1 MKPVIIYQI
10 RFLLAFTLQIVAMC
24 GLAATSATTVTGKDT
39 LFVLQPMVSVIANDN
54 RSATT
59 DILLTQHVRGVI
71 DSIARNLHKKRF
83 AIDTSRLYANN
94 AEAKRMLESADET
107 VTLTDTDFVAQL
119 LPDQL
124 KHRSGYALLMQ
135 YNGQYHPDFPPHFK
149 LQSAMMGVGV
159 VTPGNPTK
167 VVSEMRLLVVELKT
181 GKAVLLD
188 RTKSS
193 KYDARRDDDLI
204 QMTRTFL
211 KKVYYRKW

>member
-1 MKPVIIYQI
+1 MKTSIVKP
-10 RFLLAFTLQIVAMC
+10 FLLVFALQVVSMC
-24 GLAATSATTVTGKDT
+24 VLASPSAATETEQDT
-39 LFVLQPMVSVIANDN
+39 LFVLEPMVSVIANDN

-71 DSIARNLHKKRF
+71 DSIARNLLKKRF
-83 AIDTSRLYANN
+83 AIDTSRLFANN
-94 AEAKRMLESADET
+94 AEAMRMLESADET
-107 VTLTDTDFVAQL
+107 VTLSDTDFVAQL

-124 KHRSGYALLMQ
+124 KHRSGYAMLMQ

-167 VVSEMRLLVVELKT
+167 AVSEMKLLVVELKT

-188 RTKSS
+188 RTRSS
-193 KYDARRDDDLI
+193 KYDARLDDDLI

>member
-1 MKPVIIYQI
+1 MKTSIVKP
-10 RFLLAFTLQIVAMC
+10 FLLVFALQVVSMC
-24 GLAATSATTVTGKDT
+24 VLASPSAATETEQDT
-39 LFVLQPMVSVIANDN
+39 LFVLEPMVSVIANDN

-71 DSIARNLHKKRF
+71 DSIARNLLKKRF
-83 AIDTSRLYANN
+83 AIDTSRLFANN
-94 AEAKRMLESADET
+94 AEAMRMLESTDET
-107 VTLTDTDFVAQL
+107 VTLSDTDFAAQL

-124 KHRSGYALLMQ
+124 KHRAGYAMLMQ

-149 LQSAMMGVGV
+149 LQSAMMGVAV

-167 VVSEMRLLVVELKT
+167 AVSEMRLLVVELKT

>member
-1 MKPVIIYQI
+1 MRV
-10 RFLLAFTLQIVAMC
+10 F
-24 GLAATSATTVTGKDT
+24 
-39 LFVLQPMVSVIANDN
+39 
-54 RSATT
+54 
-59 DILLTQHVRGVI
+59 
-71 DSIARNLHKKRF
+71 
-83 AIDTSRLYANN
+83 
-94 AEAKRMLESADET
+94 ESLDET
-107 VTLTDTDFVAQL
+107 VTLADTISNCAF

-124 KHRSGYALLMQ
+124 KHRTGYALLMQ

-149 LQSAMMGVGV
+149 LQSGVMGVAV

-167 VVSEMRLLVVELKT
+167 AVSEMRLLVVELKT

>member
-59 DILLTQHVRGVI
+59 DILLTQHVCGVI
-71 DSIARNLHKKRF
+71 DSIARNLLKKRF
-83 AIDTSRLYANN
+83 AIDTSRLFANN
-94 AEAKRMLESADET
+94 AEAMRMLESADET
-107 VTLTDTDFVAQL
+107 VTLSDTDFVAQL

-124 KHRSGYALLMQ
+124 KHRSGYAMLMQ

-167 VVSEMRLLVVELKT
+167 AVSEMKLLVVELKT

-188 RTKSS
+188 RTRSS
-193 KYDARRDDDLI
+193 KYDARLDDDLI